1 MESQITGTSVQ
12 RRPGAI
18 HFCNASVTWTP
29 KRSCS
34 ADGEKCLQNLSDSD
48 VKIAF
53 TRQTP
58 RCHAVWSL
66 LQASRIALTFL
77 QVLAHRL
84 ETGVVWLFRSSEF
97 ETLVKSGAPCSSTN
111 YIFLVTCFFT
121 EREDVFYFHETSS
134 EASKHNSPCVLI
146 FWLKSFQTSGNSF
159 RSNAAEGSHD
169 TCKMHSWCLNV
180 WNVRW
185 WSWNR

>member
-1 MESQITGTSVQ
+1 MIIQNNDMDIMESQITDGTSVQ

-34 ADGEKCLQNLSDSD
+34 ADGEKCLQNSSHSD

-66 LQASRIALTFL
+66 LQASRIALTFV
-77 QVLAHRL
+77 QVLTHRL

-111 YIFLVTCFFT
+111 WHIHRDMLLLKVT

-134 EASKHNSPCVLI
+134 
-146 FWLKSFQTSGNSF
+146 
-159 RSNAAEGSHD
+159 
-169 TCKMHSWCLNV
+169 CLPNITLLV
-180 WNVRW
+180 Y
-185 WSWNR
+185 

>member
-1 MESQITGTSVQ
+1 MDIMESQITDGTSVQ

-18 HFCNASVTWTP
+18 HFCNASVTWIP

-34 ADGEKCLQNLSDSD
+34 ADGEKCLQNSSHSD

-84 ETGVVWLFRSSEF
+84 ETGVVWRYDSFDLR
-97 ETLVKSGAPCSSTN
+97 N
-111 YIFLVTCFFT
+111 
-121 EREDVFYFHETSS
+121 
-134 EASKHNSPCVLI
+134 SKHWGNLEPHVARQMTYFSWHASFESHWKRRCLLFSWNFIGV
-146 FWLKSFQTSGNSF
+146 FQT
-159 RSNAAEGSHD
+159 
-169 TCKMHSWCLNV
+169 
-180 WNVRW
+180 
-185 WSWNR
+185 